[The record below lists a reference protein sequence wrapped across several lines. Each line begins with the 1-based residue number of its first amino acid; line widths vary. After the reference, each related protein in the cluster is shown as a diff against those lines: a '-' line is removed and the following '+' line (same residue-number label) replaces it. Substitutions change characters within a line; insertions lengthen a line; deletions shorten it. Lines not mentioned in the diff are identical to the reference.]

1 MANDKSN
8 SNSVKITIIIC
19 ATVVV
24 LTIIGVACWAIFSND
39 KKSKDQRR
47 SREKVELFDD
57 EKDTIPT
64 PAVEKEKPAEAAKP
78 APTKVKRVA
87 SKESLRDVGFT
98 DDYSDIVCYI
108 KLEPADLAYLTKSQ
122 LRILRNTIYAR
133 HGRKFRSKDLQN
145 YFNSF
150 DWYVP
155 LYDEIS
161 PNALS
166 ATERYNIELISR
178 YE

>member
-1 MANDKSN
+1 MTNDKSN

-39 KKSKDQRR
+39 KKSKNQRR
-47 SREKVELFDD
+47 SHEKVELFDD
-57 EKDTIPT
+57 EPDTIPV
-64 PAVEKEKPAEAAKP
+64 VEKAKPAEAVKP

-87 SKESLRDVGFT
+87 SKESLHDVGFT

-108 KLEPADLAYLTKSQ
+108 KLEPSDLAYLTKSQ

-133 HGRKFRSKDLQN
+133 HGRKFRSKDLQD